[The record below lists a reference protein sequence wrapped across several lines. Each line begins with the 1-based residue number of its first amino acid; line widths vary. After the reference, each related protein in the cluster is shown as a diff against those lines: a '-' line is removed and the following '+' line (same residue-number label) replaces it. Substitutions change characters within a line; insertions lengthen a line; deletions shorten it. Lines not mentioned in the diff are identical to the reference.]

1 MNTAVKEVQVIKA
14 TITGEKTEKIR
25 VAAYCRV
32 STDKDDQLNSFFAQ
46 MRYYRDYVRGNDK
59 MVLVDIYA
67 DEGIT
72 GVMAKKRTNFMRM
85 MRDCEKGKID
95 LILTKSV
102 ARFARNTVDS
112 LNYVR
117 RLKAKGIGVY
127 FEEQALD
134 SLKTEN
140 EMALGLYS
148 VLAQAES
155 ENISANVR
163 WGIRQRMQSGTFKF
177 RYNLLGYRK
186 GDDGNPEIVE
196 EEAQYVRAIFNMYLD
211 GKSLDQIKSYLEGE
225 GVLTK
230 TGKNVWNKCIIQAI
244 LTNERY
250 CGDLLMQK
258 TFTENCIT
266 KKVKKNRGEMPK
278 YLIRDNHP
286 AIITHATFKMAQME
300 MARRGSVR
308 KKTDS
313 GITEQGKYSGKFALT
328 DILVCGECGSP
339 YRRKTYSRNGEN
351 KRVWRCLS
359 RLEHGTEF
367 CSDSITVDDETLK
380 KTIVRG
386 ISKAISDKQD
396 VLNLILSNLAYAV
409 TGEDDTLEMYA
420 IEKQL
425 KTLSGIMDET
435 MELAASS
442 TGDGKRFQEEM
453 KSLSSQMV
461 VLREQLEIIKGR
473 IDSNKKVN
481 EEIENIKQCLSA
493 DSLDFSEYND
503 VTIRR
508 LVEYIRVMKDNS
520 IIIVLKGGMKIY
532 MNKYKKELLHLW
544 GKVGLIVNLS
554 QMIEYTL
561 ANVLAF
567 DEILREFEDRDSMYV
582 YEYNEF
588 AKRAEKLY
596 KELEKRPLGFGIEK
610 ARQLGYFND
619 KSQEWLK
626 AMCEERNFVVHRLF
640 REDLVSKHLETDPTF
655 YYERLENLIEEMNA
669 VNNNLNEI
677 FAKQKAEYKLIW

>member
-1 MNTAVKEVQVIKA
+1 MQAQARRVVT
-14 TITGEKTEKIR
+14 KIDANPILAKQNDENSLLR

-32 STDKDDQLNSFFAQ
+32 STDSEDQLESYKAQ
-46 MRYYRDYVRGNDK
+46 VAYYTDAIAKNPRWRF
-59 MVLVDIYA
+59 VDIYA

-380 KTIVRG
+380 RAIVRG
-386 ISKAISDKQD
+386 IGKAISEKQD
-396 VLNLILSNLAYAV
+396 VLDLILSNLAYAV

-442 TGDGKRFQEEM
+442 TGDGKRFQKEM

-473 IDSNKKVN
+473 IDSNEKVN
-481 EEIENIKQCLSA
+481 AEIENIKQCLSA

-520 IIIVLKGGMKIY
+520 IIIVLKGGMQI
-532 MNKYKKELLHLW
+532 
-544 GKVGLIVNLS
+544 
-554 QMIEYTL
+554 
-561 ANVLAF
+561 
-567 DEILREFEDRDSMYV
+567 
-582 YEYNEF
+582 
-588 AKRAEKLY
+588 
-596 KELEKRPLGFGIEK
+596 
-610 ARQLGYFND
+610 
-619 KSQEWLK
+619 QE
-626 AMCEERNFVVHRLF
+626 N
-640 REDLVSKHLETDPTF
+640 
-655 YYERLENLIEEMNA
+655 I
-669 VNNNLNEI
+669 
-677 FAKQKAEYKLIW
+677 

>member
-1 MNTAVKEVQVIKA
+1 MQAVKRIV
-14 TITGEKTEKIR
+14 TKIDANPILSRQNNENNLLR

-32 STDKDDQLNSFFAQ
+32 STDSEDQIESYKAQ
-46 MRYYRDYVRGNDK
+46 VAYYTDAIAKNPRWK
-59 MVLVDIYA
+59 FVDIYA

-72 GVMAKKRTNFMRM
+72 GMMAKKRTNFMRM

-95 LILTKSV
+95 LIITKSV
-102 ARFARNTVDS
+102 ARFARNVVDS

-140 EMALGLYS
+140 EMALGIYS

-155 ENISANVR
+155 ENISANVK

-186 GDDGNPEIVE
+186 GGDGEPEIVE
-196 EEAQYVRAIFNMYLD
+196 EEAQYIRVIFNMYLD
-211 GKSLDQIKSYLEGE
+211 GKSLDQIKAYLENE
-225 GVLTK
+225 RVFTK
-230 TGKNVWNKCIIQAI
+230 TGNAVWNKGIIQGI
-244 LTNERY
+244 LSNERY

-258 TFTENCIT
+258 TFTENCLT

-278 YLIRDNHP
+278 YLVKDNHP

-339 YRRKTYSRNGEN
+339 YRRKTYSRNEKN

-380 KTIVRG
+380 KTIVKG
-386 ISKAISDKQD
+386 ICKAVADKKE
-396 VLNLILSNLAYAV
+396 VLDLILSNLAYAV

-435 MELAASS
+435 VELAASS

-473 IDSNKKVN
+473 IDSNEKVN
-481 EEIENIKQCLSA
+481 AEIENIKQYLSA
-493 DSLDFSEYND
+493 DNLEFSEYSD

-508 LVEYIRVMKDNS
+508 LVEYIRVMKGNS
-520 IIIVLKGGMKIY
+520 IIIVLKGGMQI
-532 MNKYKKELLHLW
+532 
-544 GKVGLIVNLS
+544 
-554 QMIEYTL
+554 QEY
-561 ANVLAF
+561 
-567 DEILREFEDRDSMYV
+567 I
-582 YEYNEF
+582 
-588 AKRAEKLY
+588 
-596 KELEKRPLGFGIEK
+596 
-610 ARQLGYFND
+610 
-619 KSQEWLK
+619 
-626 AMCEERNFVVHRLF
+626 
-640 REDLVSKHLETDPTF
+640 
-655 YYERLENLIEEMNA
+655 
-669 VNNNLNEI
+669 
-677 FAKQKAEYKLIW
+677 

>member
-1 MNTAVKEVQVIKA
+1 MQAQARRVVT
-14 TITGEKTEKIR
+14 KIDANPILAKQNDENSLLR

-32 STDKDDQLNSFFAQ
+32 STDSEDQLESYKAQ
-46 MRYYRDYVRGNDK
+46 VAYYTDAIAKNPRWRF
-59 MVLVDIYA
+59 VDIYA

-72 GVMAKKRTNFMRM
+72 GMMAKKRTNFLRM
-85 MRDCEKGKID
+85 IRDCEKGKID
-95 LILTKSV
+95 LIITKSV
-102 ARFARNTVDS
+102 ARFARNVVDS

-134 SLKTEN
+134 SLKSEN
-140 EMALGLYS
+140 EMALGIYS

-155 ENISANVR
+155 ENISANVQ

-186 GDDGNPEIVE
+186 GEDGEPEIVE
-196 EEAQYVRAIFNMYLD
+196 EEAKYIRAIFNMYLD

-230 TGKNVWNKCIIQAI
+230 TGKAVWNKCIIQAI

-266 KKVKKNRGEMPK
+266 KKVKKNRGELPK

-308 KKTDS
+308 KKTDF

-473 IDSNKKVN
+473 IDSNEKVN
-481 EEIENIKQCLSA
+481 AEIENIKQCLSA

-520 IIIVLKGGMKIY
+520 IIIVLKGGMQI
-532 MNKYKKELLHLW
+532 
-544 GKVGLIVNLS
+544 
-554 QMIEYTL
+554 
-561 ANVLAF
+561 
-567 DEILREFEDRDSMYV
+567 
-582 YEYNEF
+582 
-588 AKRAEKLY
+588 
-596 KELEKRPLGFGIEK
+596 
-610 ARQLGYFND
+610 
-619 KSQEWLK
+619 QE
-626 AMCEERNFVVHRLF
+626 N
-640 REDLVSKHLETDPTF
+640 
-655 YYERLENLIEEMNA
+655 I
-669 VNNNLNEI
+669 
-677 FAKQKAEYKLIW
+677 

>member
-1 MNTAVKEVQVIKA
+1 MQAQARRVVT
-14 TITGEKTEKIR
+14 KIDANPILAKQNDENSLLR

-32 STDKDDQLNSFFAQ
+32 STDSEDQLESYKAQ
-46 MRYYRDYVRGNDK
+46 VAYYTDAIAKNPRWRF
-59 MVLVDIYA
+59 VDIYA

-425 KTLSGIMDET
+425 KTLSGILDET

-520 IIIVLKGGMKIY
+520 IIIVLKGGMKI
-532 MNKYKKELLHLW
+532 
-544 GKVGLIVNLS
+544 
-554 QMIEYTL
+554 
-561 ANVLAF
+561 
-567 DEILREFEDRDSMYV
+567 
-582 YEYNEF
+582 
-588 AKRAEKLY
+588 
-596 KELEKRPLGFGIEK
+596 
-610 ARQLGYFND
+610 
-619 KSQEWLK
+619 QE
-626 AMCEERNFVVHRLF
+626 N
-640 REDLVSKHLETDPTF
+640 
-655 YYERLENLIEEMNA
+655 I
-669 VNNNLNEI
+669 
-677 FAKQKAEYKLIW
+677 

>member
-1 MNTAVKEVQVIKA
+1 M
-14 TITGEKTEKIR
+14 R

-32 STDKDDQLNSFFAQ
+32 STDSEDQLESYKAQ
-46 MRYYRDYVRGNDK
+46 VAYYTDAIAKNPRWRF
-59 MVLVDIYA
+59 VDIYA

-72 GVMAKKRTNFMRM
+72 GVMAKKLTNFMRM

-308 KKTDS
+308 KKADS

-386 ISKAISDKQD
+386 ISKALSDKQD

-503 VTIRR
+503 ATIRR

-520 IIIVLKGGMKIY
+520 IIIVLKGGMQI
-532 MNKYKKELLHLW
+532 
-544 GKVGLIVNLS
+544 
-554 QMIEYTL
+554 
-561 ANVLAF
+561 
-567 DEILREFEDRDSMYV
+567 
-582 YEYNEF
+582 
-588 AKRAEKLY
+588 
-596 KELEKRPLGFGIEK
+596 
-610 ARQLGYFND
+610 
-619 KSQEWLK
+619 QE
-626 AMCEERNFVVHRLF
+626 N
-640 REDLVSKHLETDPTF
+640 
-655 YYERLENLIEEMNA
+655 I
-669 VNNNLNEI
+669 
-677 FAKQKAEYKLIW
+677 

>member
-1 MNTAVKEVQVIKA
+1 MQAVKRIV
-14 TITGEKTEKIR
+14 TKIDANPILSKQNNENNLLR

-32 STDKDDQLNSFFAQ
+32 STDSEDQIESYKAQ
-46 MRYYRDYVRGNDK
+46 VAYYTDAISKNPRWK
-59 MVLVDIYA
+59 FVDIYA
-67 DEGIT
+67 DEGVT
-72 GVMAKKRTNFMRM
+72 GMMAKKRTNFMRM

-95 LILTKSV
+95 LIITKSV
-102 ARFARNTVDS
+102 ARFARNVVDS

-140 EMALGLYS
+140 EMALGIYS

-155 ENISANVR
+155 ENISANVK

-186 GDDGNPEIVE
+186 GDDGEPEIVE
-196 EEAQYVRAIFNMYLD
+196 EEAQYIRAIFNMYLD
-211 GKSLDQIKSYLEGE
+211 GKSLDQIKAYLESE

-230 TGKNVWNKCIIQAI
+230 TGNAVWNKGIIQGI
-244 LTNERY
+244 LSNERY

-258 TFTENCIT
+258 TFTENCLT

-278 YLIRDNHP
+278 YLVKDNHP

-339 YRRKTYSRNGEN
+339 YRRKTYSRNGKN

-386 ISKAISDKQD
+386 ICKAVADKKE
-396 VLNLILSNLAYAV
+396 VLDLILSNLVYAV

-435 MELAASS
+435 VELAASS

-461 VLREQLEIIKGR
+461 VLREQLEIMKGR
-473 IDSNKKVN
+473 IDSNEKVN
-481 EEIENIKQCLSA
+481 AEIENIKQYLTA
-493 DSLDFSEYND
+493 DSLDFSEYSD

-520 IIIVLKGGMKIY
+520 IIIVLKGGIQIQEY
-532 MNKYKKELLHLW
+532 
-544 GKVGLIVNLS
+544 
-554 QMIEYTL
+554 IETG
-561 ANVLAF
+561 N
-567 DEILREFEDRDSMYV
+567 
-582 YEYNEF
+582 
-588 AKRAEKLY
+588 
-596 KELEKRPLGFGIEK
+596 
-610 ARQLGYFND
+610 
-619 KSQEWLK
+619 
-626 AMCEERNFVVHRLF
+626 
-640 REDLVSKHLETDPTF
+640 
-655 YYERLENLIEEMNA
+655 
-669 VNNNLNEI
+669 
-677 FAKQKAEYKLIW
+677 

>member
-1 MNTAVKEVQVIKA
+1 M
-14 TITGEKTEKIR
+14 R

-32 STDKDDQLNSFFAQ
+32 STDSEDQLESYKAQ
-46 MRYYRDYVRGNDK
+46 VAYYTDAIAKNPRWRF
-59 MVLVDIYA
+59 VDIYA

-186 GDDGNPEIVE
+186 GEDGEPEIVE
-196 EEAQYVRAIFNMYLD
+196 EEAKYIRAIFNMYLD

-308 KKTDS
+308 KKADS

-442 TGDGKRFQEEM
+442 TGDGKHFQEEM

-520 IIIVLKGGMKIY
+520 IIIVLKGGMQI
-532 MNKYKKELLHLW
+532 
-544 GKVGLIVNLS
+544 
-554 QMIEYTL
+554 
-561 ANVLAF
+561 
-567 DEILREFEDRDSMYV
+567 
-582 YEYNEF
+582 
-588 AKRAEKLY
+588 
-596 KELEKRPLGFGIEK
+596 
-610 ARQLGYFND
+610 
-619 KSQEWLK
+619 QE
-626 AMCEERNFVVHRLF
+626 N
-640 REDLVSKHLETDPTF
+640 
-655 YYERLENLIEEMNA
+655 I
-669 VNNNLNEI
+669 
-677 FAKQKAEYKLIW
+677 

>member
-1 MNTAVKEVQVIKA
+1 MQAQARRVVT
-14 TITGEKTEKIR
+14 KIDANPILAKQNDENSLLR

-32 STDKDDQLNSFFAQ
+32 STDSEDQLESYKAQ
-46 MRYYRDYVRGNDK
+46 VAYYTDAIAKNPRWRF
-59 MVLVDIYA
+59 VDIYA

-186 GDDGNPEIVE
+186 GEDGEPEIVE
-196 EEAQYVRAIFNMYLD
+196 EEAKYIRAIFNMYLD

-308 KKTDS
+308 KKADS

-520 IIIVLKGGMKIY
+520 IIIVLKGGMQI
-532 MNKYKKELLHLW
+532 
-544 GKVGLIVNLS
+544 
-554 QMIEYTL
+554 QEY
-561 ANVLAF
+561 
-567 DEILREFEDRDSMYV
+567 I
-582 YEYNEF
+582 
-588 AKRAEKLY
+588 
-596 KELEKRPLGFGIEK
+596 
-610 ARQLGYFND
+610 
-619 KSQEWLK
+619 
-626 AMCEERNFVVHRLF
+626 
-640 REDLVSKHLETDPTF
+640 
-655 YYERLENLIEEMNA
+655 
-669 VNNNLNEI
+669 
-677 FAKQKAEYKLIW
+677 

>member
-1 MNTAVKEVQVIKA
+1 MGLTAHFFCAKIVHCRLRGSERIAVMQVLW
-14 TITGEKTEKIR
+14 
-25 VAAYCRV
+25 Y
-32 STDKDDQLNSFFAQ
+32 TDAIAKNPRWKF
-46 MRYYRDYVRGNDK
+46 
-59 MVLVDIYA
+59 VDIYA

-72 GVMAKKRTNFMRM
+72 GMMAKKRTNFMRM
-85 MRDCEKGKID
+85 MSDCEKGKID
-95 LILTKSV
+95 LIITKSV
-102 ARFARNTVDS
+102 ARFARNVVDS

-140 EMALGLYS
+140 EMALGIYS

-155 ENISANVR
+155 ENISANVK

-186 GDDGNPEIVE
+186 GDDGEPEIVE
-196 EEAQYVRAIFNMYLD
+196 EEAQYIRAIFNMYLD
-211 GKSLDQIKSYLEGE
+211 GKSLDQIKAYLESE

-230 TGKNVWNKCIIQAI
+230 TGNAVWNKGIIQGI
-244 LTNERY
+244 LSNERY

-258 TFTENCIT
+258 TFTENCLT

-278 YLIRDNHP
+278 YLVKDNHP

-300 MARRGSVR
+300 MSRRGSVR
-308 KKTDS
+308 KKIDS

-339 YRRKTYSRNGEN
+339 YRRKTYSRNGKN

-380 KTIVRG
+380 KTIVGG
-386 ISKAISDKQD
+386 ICKAVADKKE
-396 VLNLILSNLAYAV
+396 VLDLILSNLAYAV

-435 MELAASS
+435 VELAASS

-461 VLREQLEIIKGR
+461 ILREQLEIIKGR
-473 IDSNKKVN
+473 IDSNEKVN
-481 EEIENIKQCLSA
+481 AEIENIKQYLTA
-493 DSLDFSEYND
+493 DSLDFSEYSD

-520 IIIVLKGGMKIY
+520 IIIILKGGMQIQE
-532 MNKYKKELLHLW
+532 N
-544 GKVGLIVNLS
+544 
-554 QMIEYTL
+554 
-561 ANVLAF
+561 
-567 DEILREFEDRDSMYV
+567 
-582 YEYNEF
+582 
-588 AKRAEKLY
+588 
-596 KELEKRPLGFGIEK
+596 IEK
-610 ARQLGYFND
+610 
-619 KSQEWLK
+619 
-626 AMCEERNFVVHRLF
+626 
-640 REDLVSKHLETDPTF
+640 
-655 YYERLENLIEEMNA
+655 
-669 VNNNLNEI
+669 
-677 FAKQKAEYKLIW
+677 

>member
-1 MNTAVKEVQVIKA
+1 MQTQARRVV
-14 TITGEKTEKIR
+14 TKIDANPILAKQNDENSLLR

-32 STDKDDQLNSFFAQ
+32 STDSEDQLESYKAQ
-46 MRYYRDYVRGNDK
+46 VAYYTDAIAKNPRWRF
-59 MVLVDIYA
+59 VDIYA

-186 GDDGNPEIVE
+186 GEDDEPEIVE
-196 EEAQYVRAIFNMYLD
+196 EEAKYIRAIFNMYLD

-278 YLIRDNHP
+278 YLIRDNHA

-308 KKTDS
+308 KKADS

-520 IIIVLKGGMKIY
+520 IIIVLKGGMKI
-532 MNKYKKELLHLW
+532 
-544 GKVGLIVNLS
+544 
-554 QMIEYTL
+554 
-561 ANVLAF
+561 
-567 DEILREFEDRDSMYV
+567 
-582 YEYNEF
+582 
-588 AKRAEKLY
+588 
-596 KELEKRPLGFGIEK
+596 
-610 ARQLGYFND
+610 
-619 KSQEWLK
+619 QE
-626 AMCEERNFVVHRLF
+626 N
-640 REDLVSKHLETDPTF
+640 
-655 YYERLENLIEEMNA
+655 I
-669 VNNNLNEI
+669 
-677 FAKQKAEYKLIW
+677 

>member
-1 MNTAVKEVQVIKA
+1 MQTQARRIV
-14 TITGEKTEKIR
+14 TKIDANPILAKQNDENSLLR

-32 STDKDDQLNSFFAQ
+32 STDSEDQLESYKAQ
-46 MRYYRDYVRGNDK
+46 VAYYTDAIAKNPRWRF
-59 MVLVDIYA
+59 VDIYA

-186 GDDGNPEIVE
+186 GEDGELEIVE
-196 EEAQYVRAIFNMYLD
+196 EEAKYIRAIFNMYLD

-230 TGKNVWNKCIIQAI
+230 TGKTVWNKCIIQAI

-308 KKTDS
+308 KKTDF

-461 VLREQLEIIKGR
+461 VLREQLEITKGR
-473 IDSNKKVN
+473 IDSNEKVN
-481 EEIENIKQCLSA
+481 AEIENIKQCLLT

-503 VTIRR
+503 VMIRR

-520 IIIVLKGGMKIY
+520 IIIVLKGGMQI
-532 MNKYKKELLHLW
+532 
-544 GKVGLIVNLS
+544 
-554 QMIEYTL
+554 
-561 ANVLAF
+561 
-567 DEILREFEDRDSMYV
+567 
-582 YEYNEF
+582 
-588 AKRAEKLY
+588 
-596 KELEKRPLGFGIEK
+596 
-610 ARQLGYFND
+610 
-619 KSQEWLK
+619 QE
-626 AMCEERNFVVHRLF
+626 N
-640 REDLVSKHLETDPTF
+640 
-655 YYERLENLIEEMNA
+655 I
-669 VNNNLNEI
+669 
-677 FAKQKAEYKLIW
+677 

>member
-1 MNTAVKEVQVIKA
+1 MKYKEWLDVWFANYIEPSSKTKTCERYSEIIEKHLKVKLGEYELEELSPIVIQKY
-14 TITGEKTEKIR
+14 ITE
-25 VAAYCRV
+25 
-32 STDKDDQLNSFFAQ
+32 L
-46 MRYYRDYVRGNDK
+46 
-59 MVLVDIYA
+59 
-67 DEGIT
+67 
-72 GVMAKKRTNFMRM
+72 
-85 MRDCEKGKID
+85 
-95 LILTKSV
+95 
-102 ARFARNTVDS
+102 
-112 LNYVR
+112 
-117 RLKAKGIGVY
+117 
-127 FEEQALD
+127 
-134 SLKTEN
+134 
-140 EMALGLYS
+140 
-148 VLAQAES
+148 
-155 ENISANVR
+155 
-163 WGIRQRMQSGTFKF
+163 MQSG
-177 RYNLLGYRK
+177 NL
-186 GDDGNPEIVE
+186 
-196 EEAQYVRAIFNMYLD
+196 
-211 GKSLDQIKSYLEGE
+211 
-225 GVLTK
+225 T
-230 TGKNVWNKCIIQAI
+230 TGKGLAANSVNGIITVIQNSLKLAYTLGELKEYTADKIRRPKTKEKEVSCFSLAEQKKIEQAVLSSKKRKFIGIVICLYSGLRIGELLALIQAI

-308 KKTDS
+308 KKADS

-520 IIIVLKGGMKIY
+520 IIIVLKGGMQI
-532 MNKYKKELLHLW
+532 
-544 GKVGLIVNLS
+544 
-554 QMIEYTL
+554 
-561 ANVLAF
+561 
-567 DEILREFEDRDSMYV
+567 
-582 YEYNEF
+582 
-588 AKRAEKLY
+588 
-596 KELEKRPLGFGIEK
+596 
-610 ARQLGYFND
+610 
-619 KSQEWLK
+619 QE
-626 AMCEERNFVVHRLF
+626 N
-640 REDLVSKHLETDPTF
+640 
-655 YYERLENLIEEMNA
+655 I
-669 VNNNLNEI
+669 
-677 FAKQKAEYKLIW
+677 

>member
-1 MNTAVKEVQVIKA
+1 ML
-14 TITGEKTEKIR
+14 R

-32 STDKDDQLNSFFAQ
+32 STDSEDQLESYKAQ
-46 MRYYRDYVRGNDK
+46 VAYYTDAIAKNPRWRF
-59 MVLVDIYA
+59 VDIYA

-72 GVMAKKRTNFMRM
+72 GTQAKKRTNFMRM

-117 RLKAKGIGVY
+117 RLKAKGIGIY

-186 GDDGNPEIVE
+186 GEDGEPEIVE
-196 EEAQYVRAIFNMYLD
+196 EEAKYIRAIFNMYLD

-225 GVLTK
+225 DVLTK
-230 TGKNVWNKCIIQAI
+230 TGKTAWNKCIIQAI

-278 YLIRDNHP
+278 YLIKDNHP
-286 AIITHATFKMAQME
+286 AIIARETFKRAQME

-339 YRRKTYSRNGEN
+339 YRRKTYSRNGVN

-386 ISKAISDKQD
+386 IGKAIADKQD

-442 TGDGKRFQEEM
+442 TGDGKHFQEEI

-461 VLREQLEIIKGR
+461 VLRGRLEMIKGR
-473 IDSNKKVN
+473 IDSNERVTA
-481 EEIENIKQCLSA
+481 EIESIKQCLSA
-493 DSLDFSEYND
+493 DSLDFAEYND

-520 IIIVLKGGMKIY
+520 IIIVLKGGMQI
-532 MNKYKKELLHLW
+532 
-544 GKVGLIVNLS
+544 
-554 QMIEYTL
+554 QEY
-561 ANVLAF
+561 
-567 DEILREFEDRDSMYV
+567 I
-582 YEYNEF
+582 
-588 AKRAEKLY
+588 
-596 KELEKRPLGFGIEK
+596 
-610 ARQLGYFND
+610 
-619 KSQEWLK
+619 
-626 AMCEERNFVVHRLF
+626 
-640 REDLVSKHLETDPTF
+640 
-655 YYERLENLIEEMNA
+655 
-669 VNNNLNEI
+669 
-677 FAKQKAEYKLIW
+677 

>member
-1 MNTAVKEVQVIKA
+1 MQAQARRVVT
-14 TITGEKTEKIR
+14 KIDANPILAKQNDENSLLR

-32 STDKDDQLNSFFAQ
+32 STDSEDQLESYKAQ
-46 MRYYRDYVRGNDK
+46 VAYYTDAIAKNPRWRF
-59 MVLVDIYA
+59 VDIYA

-186 GDDGNPEIVE
+186 GEDGEPEIVE
-196 EEAQYVRAIFNMYLD
+196 EEAKYIRAIFNMYLD

-308 KKTDS
+308 KKADS

-380 KTIVRG
+380 KAIVRG

-520 IIIVLKGGMKIY
+520 IIIVLKGGMKI
-532 MNKYKKELLHLW
+532 
-544 GKVGLIVNLS
+544 
-554 QMIEYTL
+554 
-561 ANVLAF
+561 
-567 DEILREFEDRDSMYV
+567 
-582 YEYNEF
+582 
-588 AKRAEKLY
+588 
-596 KELEKRPLGFGIEK
+596 
-610 ARQLGYFND
+610 
-619 KSQEWLK
+619 QE
-626 AMCEERNFVVHRLF
+626 N
-640 REDLVSKHLETDPTF
+640 
-655 YYERLENLIEEMNA
+655 I
-669 VNNNLNEI
+669 
-677 FAKQKAEYKLIW
+677 